1 MLYYSFGHLAEMLCI
16 FSLLLMR
23 YWALHNSKR
32 VLYMLLFGLSIS
44 VALSIVFAKLAMDR
58 IVYLDNPAP
67 SVLTNGCVISVPST
81 MWTIYVAPLVY
92 DSILFIMTVRRVWAM
107 SKEYGSTPLM
117 TRLAENGALH
127 AGVLVVAVLFACI
140 GNKIESTKIASSGS
154 SIFGAMPSV

>member
-1 MLYYSFGHLAEMLCI
+1 
-16 FSLLLMR
+16 
-23 YWALHNSKR
+23 
-32 VLYMLLFGLSIS
+32 
-44 VALSIVFAKLAMDR
+44 
-58 IVYLDNPAP
+58 
-67 SVLTNGCVISVPST
+67 

-127 AGVLVVAVLFACI
+127 AGVLVVAVLFTCI

-154 SIFGAMPSV
+154 SIFGAMPSVVCSRIMLSLHTLADREKQRYLPTTTGEGTTGSLRFGVPMQELNDASVTSLAIERFSFLQMEQ